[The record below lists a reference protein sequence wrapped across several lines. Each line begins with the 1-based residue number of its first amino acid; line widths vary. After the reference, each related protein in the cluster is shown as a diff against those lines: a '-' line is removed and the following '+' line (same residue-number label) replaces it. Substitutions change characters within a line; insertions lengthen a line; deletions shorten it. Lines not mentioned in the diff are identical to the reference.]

1 MTIKHH
7 PPEHLIAGFASGS
20 LEEADRLAV
29 AVHAAQCPSCRRLLW
44 ALERIGGT
52 VIEQADPAGMRAD
65 AFSKVLA
72 KIEATP
78 APGLSPAETGEAATP
93 AADDLPEVLRR
104 CRFGKQRRVA
114 PGVKMQPIILPGADR
129 SRAFLLWSA
138 PGAKMLDHTHSG
150 TELTC
155 VLKGSFAHDGGHF
168 GPGDF
173 DYGDGEVNHQPIV
186 GTGEPCL
193 CFVAMSG
200 SLKGNGWLGRLVSP
214 FIRL

>member
-7 PPEHLIAGFASGS
+7 LPEHLIAGFAAGS

-29 AVHAAQCPSCRRLLW
+29 AVHAAHCPSCRRLLG

-52 VIEQADPAGMRAD
+52 AIEQAAPAPMRAD

-72 KIEATP
+72 KIDAQP
-78 APGLSPAETGEAATP
+78 APMLSPAATGAIAMP

-155 VLKGSFAHDGGHF
+155 VLKGSFTHEGGHF

-173 DYGDGEVNHQPIV
+173 DYGDGDVNHQPIV
-186 GTGEPCL
+186 GSDEPCL

-200 SLKGNGWLGRLVSP
+200 NLKGNGWLGRLVSP

>member
-1 MTIKHH
+1 MGAEALSNVFAMIDAK
-7 PPEHLIAGFASGS
+7 PANAPQAPVVAQRMIPE
-20 LEEADRLAV
+20 E
-29 AVHAAQCPSCRRLLW
+29 
-44 ALERIGGT
+44 
-52 VIEQADPAGMRAD
+52 
-65 AFSKVLA
+65 
-72 KIEATP
+72 
-78 APGLSPAETGEAATP
+78 
-93 AADDLPEVLRR
+93 DLPDVLRR

-129 SRAFLLWSA
+129 SRALLLWSA

-155 VLKGSFAHDGGHF
+155 VLKGSFVHEGGYF

-173 DYGDGEVNHQPIV
+173 DYGDGDVNHRPIV
-186 GTGEPCL
+186 GIEEPCL

-200 SLKGNGWLGRLVSP
+200 NLKGNGWLGRLVSP